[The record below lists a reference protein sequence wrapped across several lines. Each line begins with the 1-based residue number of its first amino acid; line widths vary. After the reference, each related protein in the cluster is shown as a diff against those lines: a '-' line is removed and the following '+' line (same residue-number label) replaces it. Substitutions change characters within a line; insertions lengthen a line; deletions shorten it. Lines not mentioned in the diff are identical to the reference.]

1 MDKNGNKAYSEV
13 YEILNL
19 LEDEAF
25 SKVPKKILN
34 FFNEERDKDYK
45 PKIDLSK
52 PLEEQGLMRDT
63 IVLLAILNLNYWCD
77 SENEKND
84 FLDELRRNGEYE
96 KEALEEKYNP
106 DNIFKKKN
114 EQNDGNN
121 EKNENLQLIEYKDK
135 NFIQRFLSKIRKLFK
150 RN

>member
-1 MDKNGNKAYSEV
+1 M
-13 YEILNL
+13 
-19 LEDEAF
+19 
-25 SKVPKKILN
+25 
-34 FFNEERDKDYK
+34 EENVKL
-45 PKIDLSK
+45 LSK
-52 PLEEQGLMRDT
+52 ELLVLPGET
-63 IVLLAILNLNYWCD
+63 I
-77 SENEKND
+77 
-84 FLDELRRNGEYE
+84 

>member
-1 MDKNGNKAYSEV
+1 MDKSSNKAYSEV
-13 YEILNL
+13 CEILDI
-19 LEDEAF
+19 LEDEAI
-25 SKVPKKILN
+25 SKVPKKIID
-34 FFNEERDKDYK
+34 FFNEEKDKDYK

-77 SENEKND
+77 SEKEKND

-96 KEALEEKYNP
+96 KEALKEKYNP
-106 DNIFKKKN
+106 DNIFKKKD
-114 EQNDGNN
+114 EQNNGNN

-135 NFIQRFLSKIRKLFK
+135 NFIQRFLNKIRKLFK